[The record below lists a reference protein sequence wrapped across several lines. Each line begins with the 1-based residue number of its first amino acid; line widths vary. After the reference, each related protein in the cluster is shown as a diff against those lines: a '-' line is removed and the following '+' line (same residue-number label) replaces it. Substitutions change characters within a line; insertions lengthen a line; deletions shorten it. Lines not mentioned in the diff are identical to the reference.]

1 MTQKNILRSVFAV
14 FLAVATQM
22 AFAKGDIILT
32 VTDPSGTSINYDLAA
47 IEALG
52 STTLDTHTSWTDGPQ
67 RFTGIRASVLLAAL
81 GIRGA
86 TVRSL
91 TLNNYETS
99 MSVKDLTDYPV
110 IIAYKRNGEYLS
122 IRNKG
127 PLWIIFPVKDFPEL
141 DGLETD
147 QKMAWNLRHL
157 IVE

>member
-1 MTQKNILRSVFAV
+1 M
-14 FLAVATQM
+14 
-22 AFAKGDIILT
+22 
-32 VTDPSGTSINYDLAA
+32 
-47 IEALG
+47 
-52 STTLDTHTSWTDGPQ
+52 
-67 RFTGIRASVLLAAL
+67 
-81 GIRGA
+81 
-86 TVRSL
+86 
-91 TLNNYETS
+91 
-99 MSVKDLTDYPV
+99 